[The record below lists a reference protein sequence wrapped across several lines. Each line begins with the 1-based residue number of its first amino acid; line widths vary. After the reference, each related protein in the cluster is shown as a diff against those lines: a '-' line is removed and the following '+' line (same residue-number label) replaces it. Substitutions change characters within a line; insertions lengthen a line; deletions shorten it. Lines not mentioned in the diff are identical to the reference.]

1 MRNYEVNRPYS
12 QSQAL
17 LQFIGGLPSSFDEGG
32 TPLWNGRNKIKAFSL
47 GGQDASQAA
56 LDVVVKSFKRPSVFQ
71 KVVYALR
78 THKAKRAYLNGLEL
92 TRRGVATPEPVAY
105 VELRQ
110 GPWLTAA
117 YYLSRPTSL
126 PSIEGETDRPDWNRQ
141 LAADFGSYVAQL
153 HAKGILHH
161 DLNDTNVLFSRGGD
175 GRYSFE
181 VIDINRMAFYPDAD
195 HIPEGELLENLTRF
209 TGNMELF
216 EYVVRAYAGAR
227 QMADAEAFVARA
239 LARKQ
244 RHDLRWRRRKA
255 FCRLF
260 KRKKK

>member
-17 LQFIGGLPSSFDEGG
+17 LQFIAGLPSSFDEGG
-32 TPLWNGRNKIKAFSL
+32 TPLWNGRNKIKTFSL
-47 GGQDASQAA
+47 AGQDGDQGV
-56 LDVVVKSFKRPSVFQ
+56 LDVVAKSFKRPSAIQ
-71 KVVYALR
+71 KAVYALR

-92 TRRGVATPEPVAY
+92 TRLGVATPEPVAY

-117 YYLSRPTSL
+117 YYISRPTNL
-126 PSIEGETDRPDWNRQ
+126 QSIEGETDRPNWNRQ
-141 LAADFGSYVAQL
+141 LAADFGRYVAQL

-161 DLNDTNVLFSRGGD
+161 DLNDTNVLFKLNDAGNYD
-175 GRYSFE
+175 FE
-181 VIDINRMAFYPDAD
+181 VIDINRMSFYPDAD

-216 EYVVRAYAGAR
+216 EYVVRIYAGAR
-227 QMADAEAFVARA
+227 RLADTEAFVARA
-239 LARKQ
+239 LIRKQ

-260 KRKKK
+260 KPKKK